1 MNEVKGAV
9 ELQNFTEPPKIYID
23 DTTTEGDIQKIELN
37 ENELLY
43 RNGFK
48 NSKETLK
55 PVEVNA
61 NGNLPSWL
69 NGDFY
74 TVGPGT
80 YDIKYN
86 KMIQTEGGGYESGT
100 ATFSIGHWFDGL
112 PLVNRFDIDG
122 ENNKVTY
129 RSKLTSRKFESK
141 IRDRHG
147 IITRHPFSL
156 FKTNLLGQKR
166 TDKPEMEPCCAN
178 INLNFPFNKPGEKP
192 KIFCQNHASQV
203 VELDANDL
211 IPERVYSWD
220 EINANFKGDHAAP
233 HSYYD
238 EQTGELINFNM
249 EYHALGT
256 KYNFFSITS
265 SNPNGELI
273 GTVFAK
279 PSYIHSFSVTQR
291 FIILVIYPLYG
302 TSSTYNFKW
311 SDNILDYF
319 AFNPE
324 EPTLFHLISRT
335 KKQHI
340 LTYKSDACFAFHHIN
355 AFEDDEDNI
364 FVDMSCYDNADIAH
378 YLTIENLS
386 GGLVRGL
393 PLSEVRRFALQN
405 IQIESVKFA
414 KNPQSSSFE
423 VIQNTVSAFLWS
435 TNSNQQVYYPWPVAN
450 YVRCADST
458 LELPTINPKYKGNRY
473 RYVYGIGLSA
483 KAAGQEGQ
491 IWDSIVKSD
500 LDTKEVVAMW
510 GTENCYPSEPIFVP
524 EPGEDHE
531 EDDGVLLSVIFD
543 GLKISSFLIILEAKT
558 LTELARVNLPQ
569 VIPLSFG
576 HGAFKAKE
584 N

>member
-23 DTTTEGDIQKIELN
+23 DTTTEEDIQKIELN

-80 YDIKYN
+80 
-86 KMIQTEGGGYESGT
+86 
-100 ATFSIGHWFDGL
+100 WFDGL

-122 ENNKVTY
+122 ENNK
-129 RSKLTSRKFESK
+129 
-141 IRDRHG
+141 
-147 IITRHPFSL
+147 
-156 FKTNLLGQKR
+156 
-166 TDKPEMEPCCAN
+166 
-178 INLNFPFNKPGEKP
+178 
-192 KIFCQNHASQV
+192 V

-265 SNPNGELI
+265 SNPN
-273 GTVFAK
+273 
-279 PSYIHSFSVTQR
+279 
-291 FIILVIYPLYG
+291 
-302 TSSTYNFKW
+302 
-311 SDNILDYF
+311 DYF

-543 GLKISSFLIILEAKT
+543 GLKISSFLIVLEAKT